1 MAEFLRILVVDDNHD
16 AADSLARSLTLL
28 GHRTHVA
35 YGGRDA
41 LVEAAASLPDVA
53 ILDIGMPDLNG
64 FDLARELRKAPRRV
78 PVQIALTG
86 WPRETV
92 EKQGGFNHVLS
103 KPVHLDSLLTLLAGL
118 PFWRPH
124 RQRTG

>member
-35 YGGRDA
+35 YGGWDA
-41 LVEAAASLPDVA
+41 LVEAAATLPDVA
-53 ILDIGMPDLNG
+53 ILDIGMPGLSG
-64 FDLARELRKAPRRV
+64 FDLARELRKAPRGA
-78 PVQIALTG
+78 PFQIALTG

-103 KPVHLDSLLTLLAGL
+103 KPVQLDSLLTLLAGL
-118 PFWRPH
+118 PGGHSP
-124 RQRTG
+124 RQRAG